1 MVCVPGASGNLFIG
15 GDAPFE
21 MPSTTIFP
29 HGFMSSVTVPK
40 AAAAEGGGTEG
51 SIVGATVGV
60 LGATSTVFA
69 SGTGS
74 ATGAGGTGM
83 VSGAATGA
91 AGVGIG
97 SDLTSVA
104 GAVVAAGFGADCDA
118 RPANKR

>member
-21 MPSTTIFP
+21 MPSTTILP

-40 AAAAEGGGTEG
+40 ATAAEGGGTEG

-60 LGATSTVFA
+60 LGATSTVLV

-74 ATGAGGTGM
+74 VTDAGGTGLAT
-83 VSGAATGA
+83 GGETGA
-91 AGVGIG
+91 AGVGSG
-97 SDLTSVA
+97 LTSVA
-104 GAVVAAGFGADCDA
+104 GAVVAVAVVAGCDA